1 MGFVTGGGV
10 VLITGQRMLRCKARL
25 ATNANAP
32 LAMARAEQGEVDP
45 PDDQDELRVIGR
57 RGSRTGRGLR
67 LRQGGG
73 VCASGGAGTR

>member
-25 ATNANAP
+25 ATNATAP
-32 LAMARAEQGEVDP
+32 MAPVGTEQGEVDP
-45 PDDQDELRVIGR
+45 PDDHDELRVIGR

-67 LRQGGG
+67 LRLGGG
-73 VCASGGAGTR
+73 VYTSGGAGTR